1 MSLNH
6 SSGDRIMNRRWYLI
20 ATLLL
25 GFLWIGCESSEEA
38 MRREAEA
45 RQRQEDQ
52 QRLTELTT
60 ENSSLKQQFSRLETE
75 NSGLQARVHELEKK
89 LEAATRVV
97 EPPKPEPMP
106 AAGPMSTTDPMS
118 AYEAGLQAFNEKRYD
133 DALGIFQ
140 DLMKNGVEESL
151 ADNCHYWIGESLF
164 GKRAYSDA
172 MTHFEAVLQY
182 KVTEKKGDSYYMI
195 GRCHEMQGDKA
206 KAKEMYEKVVKDYP
220 TNDLVKKAKDR
231 WGKL

>member
-6 SSGDRIMNRRWYLI
+6 SSGNPIMNRRRYLI

-45 RQRQEDQ
+45 RQQQEDQ
-52 QRLTELTT
+52 QRLKELTG
-60 ENSSLKQQFSRLETE
+60 ENSNLKQQLSRQESE
-75 NSGLQARVHELEKK
+75 NSGLQARVGELEKK
-89 LEAATRVV
+89 LEDATRVV
-97 EPPKPEPMP
+97 EPAKPEPMP
-106 AAGPMSTTDPMS
+106 ATNPMS

-140 DLMKNGVEESL
+140 DLVKSGVEESL

-164 GKRAYSDA
+164 GKQAYSDA
-172 MTHFEAVLQY
+172 MTHFESVLQY
-182 KVTEKKGDSYYMI
+182 KVTEKKGDSYYML

>member
-6 SSGDRIMNRRWYLI
+6 SSGNRIMNRRRYLI

-45 RQRQEDQ
+45 RQRQKDQ
-52 QRLTELTT
+52 QRLEELTN
-60 ENSSLKQQFSRLETE
+60 ENAGLKQQLSRLESE
-75 NSGLQARVHELEKK
+75 NRGLQAHVGELDKK
-89 LEAATRVV
+89 LEDAARVS
-97 EPPKPEPMP
+97 EPPKPEPMQIANP
-106 AAGPMSTTDPMS
+106 IST
-118 AYEAGLQAFNEKRYD
+118 YEAGLHAFNEKRYD
-133 DALGIFQ
+133 DALGMFQ
-140 DLMKNGVEESL
+140 DLLKNGVEESL
-151 ADNCHYWIGESLF
+151 ADNCHYWMGESLF
-164 GKRAYSDA
+164 GKHAYSDA
-172 MTHFEAVLQY
+172 MTHFESVLQY

>member
-6 SSGDRIMNRRWYLI
+6 SSWNQIMNRRRYLI

-45 RQRQEDQ
+45 RQQQEDQ
-52 QRLTELTT
+52 RRLKELTT
-60 ENSSLKQQFSRLETE
+60 ENSSLKQQLSRQESE
-75 NSGLQARVHELEKK
+75 NSGLQTRVGELEKN
-89 LEAATRVV
+89 LVDATRAV
-97 EPPKPEPMP
+97 EPAKPEPMP
-106 AAGPMSTTDPMS
+106 ATNPMS
-118 AYEAGLQAFNEKRYD
+118 AYGTGLQAFNEKRYD

-140 DLMKNGVEESL
+140 DLVKNGVEESL

-164 GKRAYSDA
+164 GKHAYSEA
-172 MTHFEAVLQY
+172 ITHFESVLQY

-195 GRCHEMQGDKA
+195 GRCHEMQGDKT

-220 TNDLVKKAKDR
+220 TNDLVKKAKNR
-231 WGKL
+231 WEKL